1 MHDYL
6 IDKVEVYDSS
16 YEVLKV
22 NKENK
27 EINNFSSD
35 LINLLIGLPQGSVLD
50 PLLFTTVYVNDIT

>member
-27 EINNFSSD
+27 EIK
-35 LINLLIGLPQGSVLD
+35 
-50 PLLFTTVYVNDIT
+50 

>member
-6 IDKVEVYDSS
+6 IDKVEVYGSF

-27 EINNFSSD
+27 EIK
-35 LINLLIGLPQGSVLD
+35 
-50 PLLFTTVYVNDIT
+50 